1 MSVVSEKILFM
12 KRFLLRRAVLSLST
26 EALIDRGEPD
36 IPLKMLTIWTST
48 RKRTVETG
56 HILEEKG
63 YRVRQRSQLSQ
74 INPGV
79 CEKKSEKRIRI
90 EYPDEV
96 AKHEA
101 DPYHHRYPR
110 AEVSDPSS
118 QYMLCADSPSRTTIW
133 Q

>member
-12 KRFLLRRAVLSLST
+12 QRFLLRRAVLSLST

-110 AEVSDPSS
+110 AEVSDLSS

>member
-1 MSVVSEKILFM
+1 M
-12 KRFLLRRAVLSLST
+12 
-26 EALIDRGEPD
+26 IDRGGPD

-48 RKRTVETG
+48 RKRTIETG

-74 INPGV
+74 LNPGV
-79 CEKKSEKRIRI
+79 CEKKSEKRIRL

-110 AEVSDPSS
+110 AEVSDLLYYQTCSVLIS
-118 QYMLCADSPSRTTIW
+118 FSRTTIW
-133 Q
+133 QSGSSPSYSNLKESRTICLSLHMRAF